1 MVDINTNL
9 ASAGISTV
17 YDQLNFPLRTEMAFQ
32 LDAGDNVS
40 AAYIV
45 AFSIEKLPFKPA
57 KLKFL
62 SGLAIAIY
70 VAAFDLDQDEDE
82 EDEAK
87 NQELDVVERHHGSSL
102 VNLAALAE
110 SLPETESKPAE
121 EPEASKEDVGAPLIE
136 DEDEEEETQQ
146 TVTIPVVPQ
155 KQLKEGFTP
164 PKVPLAAIAEDADAD
179 ASQHEE
185 NSDDELGS
193 SQERSRSIASF
204 TSSSSKPPDFIPPFN
219 VPTWDPPA
227 KYSFPI
233 ALMPIKHDIPGD
245 LTFESFTD
253 LRHIADGSNS
263 NIFLGR
269 LNGTK
274 VIVKLIKEEVENDPI
289 AIQEFELEY
298 GTLARIS
305 HPNIISVLGAGNYP
319 RKFIVF
325 LEWLGGGSLNIMLTQ
340 NQQQSGITQVRTSSS
355 RKFSTNPK
363 IDKSWPISFSNL
375 MHQCWDHDVHHYRY

>member
-1 MVDINTNL
+1 
-9 ASAGISTV
+9 
-17 YDQLNFPLRTEMAFQ
+17 MAYQ
-32 LDAGDNVS
+32 LDTGDNVS
-40 AAYIV
+40 TAFIV
-45 AFSIEKLPFKPA
+45 AFSIEKVEFKPA

-70 VAAFDLDQDEDE
+70 VAAFDLDMDDENE
-82 EDEAK
+82 EDEIN
-87 NQELDVVERHHGSSL
+87 NQELDVKERHPHSASIA
-102 VNLAALAE
+102 NLAALGDA
-110 SLPETESKPAE
+110 LPEMVEVTPPVTPAVVQPPVVAVEEVAQPATVSVPVVSQEQLVSPSKTAL
-121 EPEASKEDVGAPLIE
+121 APIDE
-136 DEDEEEETQQ
+136 DED
-146 TVTIPVVPQ
+146 
-155 KQLKEGFTP
+155 
-164 PKVPLAAIAEDADAD
+164 
-179 ASQHEE
+179 SQPE
-185 NSDDELGS
+185 NSDEEGS
-193 SQERSRSIASF
+193 SHERSRSIASL

-227 KYSFPI
+227 SYSFPI

-274 VIVKLIKEEVENDPI
+274 VIVKLIKEEVEQDPV

-319 RKFIVF
+319 RKFIV
-325 LEWLGGGSLNIMLTQ
+325 LEWLGGGSLNTMLTQ
-340 NQQQSGITQVRTSSS
+340 NQQQSGLTHKLFKKPT
-355 RKFSTNPK
+355 FTYTNLLQSARA
-363 IDKSWPISFSNL
+363 IAEAFEYL
-375 MHQCWDHDVHHYRY
+375 HYRCHPGATFIHRGTD